1 MTEDKSKTNRKPPT
15 GRLFYK
21 DYFMTEKQYSLDEI
35 RMRLNEL
42 DDQLLSLLSERR
54 KFSIEVAKS
63 KIETAKPVR
72 DAVREQQLL
81 VKLIN
86 NGKEKYNLDAQYIT
100 KLFHTIIEDSVLLQQ
115 SYLQNLAN
123 PQLSRK
129 PLARVAFLGSK
140 GSYSHLATR
149 EYFSRKNTELIELN
163 CEHFREVTKTVES
176 GHADYGVLPIE
187 NTSSGSINEV
197 YDLLQHTTLYIVGE
211 LTLPIE
217 HCLVATSDLKLE
229 DLKVLYSHPQPHQQC
244 GEFLSRL
251 KGVKLESCASTA
263 DAMQKVQELNRND
276 VAAIGNASS
285 GKLYGLQAIKGN
297 IANQTENHTRFIIVA
312 RKPVE
317 VSTQIPAKTTLIMST
332 SQQAGSLVETLL
344 VLQRYGINMTKLESR
359 PIMGNPWEEM
369 FYVDLEAHL
378 DSVEMQQS
386 INELMKITKHLKV
399 LGCYPSENVKPT
411 QVKLQ

>member
-1 MTEDKSKTNRKPPT
+1 
-15 GRLFYK
+15 
-21 DYFMTEKQYSLDEI
+21 MTEKQYSLDEI
-35 RMRLNEL
+35 RIRLNEL
-42 DDQLLSLLSERR
+42 DDQLLNLLSERR

-129 PLARVAFLGSK
+129 PLARVAFLGAK

-244 GEFLSRL
+244 SEFLSRL

-369 FYVDLEAHL
+369 FYVDLESHL
-378 DSVEMQQS
+378 DSIEMQQAL
-386 INELMKITKHLKV
+386 NELTKNTKHLKV

>member
-1 MTEDKSKTNRKPPT
+1 MT
-15 GRLFYK
+15 
-21 DYFMTEKQYSLDEI
+21 KQKYSLDEI
-35 RMRLNEL
+35 RLRLNEL
-42 DDQLLSLLSERR
+42 DDQLLQLLSERR
-54 KFSIEVAKS
+54 QMSIEVAKS
-63 KIETAKPVR
+63 KVETSKPVR
-72 DAVREQQLL
+72 DAEREQQLL
-81 VKLIN
+81 VKLID
-86 NGKEKYNLDAQYIT
+86 NGQNKYQLDAQYIT

-123 PQLSRK
+123 PEQSRK

-140 GSYSHLATR
+140 GSYSHLASR

-163 CEHFREVTKTVES
+163 CEGFKEVANTVES
-176 GHADYGVLPIE
+176 GHADFGVLPIE

-217 HCLVATSDLKLE
+217 HCLVATSDIRLE
-229 DLKVLYSHPQPHQQC
+229 DITTLYSHPQPHQQC
-244 GEFLSRL
+244 SEFIGRL
-251 KGVKLESCASTA
+251 KGVKLETCASTA
-263 DAMQKVQELNRND
+263 DAMQKVRELNRSD
-276 VAAIGNASS
+276 IAAIGNASS
-285 GKLYGLQAIKGN
+285 GKLYGLQSIKGN

-312 RKPVE
+312 RKSVE
-317 VSTQIPAKTTLIMST
+317 VSPQIPAKTTLIMST
-332 SQQAGSLVETLL
+332 SQEAGSLVATLL

-378 DSVEMQQS
+378 DSEDMQQALS
-386 INELMKITKHLKV
+386 EVTKITKHLKV

-411 QVKLQ
+411 QVKLT

>member
-1 MTEDKSKTNRKPPT
+1 MTD
-15 GRLFYK
+15 
-21 DYFMTEKQYSLDEI
+21 KQYSLEEI
-35 RMRLNEL
+35 RLRLNEL
-42 DDQLLSLLSERR
+42 DDQLLSLFSERR
-54 KFSIEVAKS
+54 KLSIEVAKS
-63 KIETAKPVR
+63 KVETSKPVR
-72 DAVREQQLL
+72 DAAREQQLL
-81 VKLIN
+81 VKLIHA
-86 NGKEKYNLDAQYIT
+86 GKDKYQLDAQYIT

-115 SYLQNLAN
+115 AYLQNLAN
-123 PQLSRK
+123 PQSRK

-163 CEHFREVTKTVES
+163 CEQFKEVTRTVES

-211 LTLPIE
+211 ITQPIE
-217 HCLVATSDLKLE
+217 HCLVATKDIRLE

-244 GEFLSRL
+244 SEFLSRL
-251 KGVKLESCASTA
+251 KGVKLETCASTA
-263 DAMQKVQELNRND
+263 DAMKKVQELNRTD

-285 GKLYGLQAIKGN
+285 GKLYGLQAIQGN
-297 IANQTENHTRFIIVA
+297 IANQTENHTRFIVVA

-317 VSTQIPAKTTLIMST
+317 VSPQIPAKTTLIMST
-332 SQQAGSLVETLL
+332 SQEAGSLVSTLL

-378 DSVEMQQS
+378 DSEGMQQALV
-386 INELMKITKHLKV
+386 ELTRLTRHLKV

-411 QVKLQ
+411 QVKLAER

>member
-1 MTEDKSKTNRKPPT
+1 MTDR
-15 GRLFYK
+15 
-21 DYFMTEKQYSLDEI
+21 QYSLDEI
-35 RMRLNEL
+35 RLRLNEL
-42 DDQLLSLLSERR
+42 DDQLLGLLSERR
-54 KFSIEVAKS
+54 KLSIEVAKS
-63 KIETAKPVR
+63 KVETSKPVR

-86 NGKEKYNLDAQYIT
+86 SGKDKYQLDAQFIT

-115 SYLQNLAN
+115 AYLQNLAN
-123 PQLSRK
+123 PQSRK

-149 EYFSRKNTELIELN
+149 EYFSRKNTELVELN
-163 CEHFREVTKTVES
+163 CDQFKEVTKTVES

-211 LTLPIE
+211 ITQPIE
-217 HCLVATSDLKLE
+217 HCLVATKDIRLE

-244 GEFLSRL
+244 SEFLSRL
-251 KGVKLESCASTA
+251 KGVQLKTCASTA
-263 DAMQKVQELNRND
+263 DAMKKVQELNRED

-285 GKLYGLQAIKGN
+285 GKLYGLQTIQSN
-297 IANQTENHTRFIIVA
+297 IANQTENHTRFIVVA

-332 SQQAGSLVETLL
+332 SQEAGSLVATLL
-344 VLQRYGINMTKLESR
+344 VLQRFGINMTKLESR

-378 DSVEMQQS
+378 DSENMQQALA
-386 INELMKITKHLKV
+386 ELTKLTKHLKV

-411 QVKLQ
+411 QVRLS

>member
-1 MTEDKSKTNRKPPT
+1 MTEQK
-15 GRLFYK
+15 
-21 DYFMTEKQYSLDEI
+21 YSLEEI
-35 RMRLNEL
+35 RLRLNEL
-42 DDQLLSLLSERR
+42 DDQLLKLLSERR
-54 KFSIEVAKS
+54 QMSIEVAKS
-63 KIETAKPVR
+63 KVQTSKPVR
-72 DAVREQQLL
+72 DASREQQLL

-86 NGKEKYNLDAQYIT
+86 AGKDKYQLDAQYIT

-123 PQLSRK
+123 PELSRK

-140 GSYSHLATR
+140 GSYSHLASR

-163 CEHFREVTKTVES
+163 CEHFREVAHTVES

-217 HCLVATSDLKLE
+217 HCLVATTDIRLEQLKT
-229 DLKVLYSHPQPHQQC
+229 LYSHPQPHQQC
-244 GEFLSRL
+244 SEFLSKL

-263 DAMQKVQELNRND
+263 DAMQKVQQMNRSD

-285 GKLYGLQAIKGN
+285 GKIYGLQPIQSN
-297 IANQTENHTRFIIVA
+297 IANQTENHTRFIVVA

-332 SQQAGSLVETLL
+332 SQEAGSLVETLL

-369 FYVDLEAHL
+369 FYVDLASHL
-378 DSVEMQQS
+378 DSTEMQQA
-386 INELMKITKHLKV
+386 INELTKITKHLKV
-399 LGCYPSENVKPT
+399 LGCYPTENVKPT

>member
-1 MTEDKSKTNRKPPT
+1 MTEQK
-15 GRLFYK
+15 
-21 DYFMTEKQYSLDEI
+21 YSLEEI
-35 RMRLNEL
+35 RLRLNEL
-42 DDQLLSLLSERR
+42 DDELLKLLSERR
-54 KFSIEVAKS
+54 KMSIEVAKS
-63 KIETAKPVR
+63 KVETSKPVR
-72 DAVREQQLL
+72 DASREQQLL

-86 NGKEKYNLDAQYIT
+86 AGRDKYELDAQYIT

-123 PQLSRK
+123 PELSRK

-140 GSYSHLATR
+140 GSYSHLASR
-149 EYFSRKNTELIELN
+149 EFFSRKNTELIELN
-163 CEHFREVTKTVES
+163 CEQFKEVANTVES

-217 HCLVATSDLKLE
+217 HCLVATSDIRLE
-229 DLKVLYSHPQPHQQC
+229 EIKTLYSHPQPYQQC
-244 GEFLSRL
+244 SEFLSKL

-263 DAMQKVQELNRND
+263 DAMRKVQELNRSD
-276 VAAIGNASS
+276 VAAIGNSSS
-285 GKLYGLQAIKGN
+285 GKLYGLQAIQNN
-297 IANQTENHTRFIIVA
+297 IANQTENHTRFIVVA

-317 VSTQIPAKTTLIMST
+317 VSAQIPAKTTLIMST
-332 SQQAGSLVETLL
+332 AQDAGSLVETLL

-369 FYVDLEAHL
+369 FYVDLESHL
-378 DSVEMQQS
+378 DSEEMQQAL
-386 INELMKITKHLKV
+386 NGLTKITKHLKV

-411 QVKLQ
+411 QIKLQ

>member
-1 MTEDKSKTNRKPPT
+1 MTEQP
-15 GRLFYK
+15 L
-21 DYFMTEKQYSLDEI
+21 SLDEI
-35 RMRLNEL
+35 RLRLNDL

-54 KFSIEVAKS
+54 KLSIEVAKS
-63 KIETAKPVR
+63 KVETSKPVR
-72 DAVREQQLL
+72 DASREQQLL
-81 VKLIN
+81 VKLIT
-86 NGKEKYNLDAQYIT
+86 NGREKYQLDAQYIT

-115 SYLQNLAN
+115 SYLQNLLN
-123 PQLSRK
+123 PEQSRK

-140 GSYSHLATR
+140 GSYSHLASR

-163 CEHFREVTKTVES
+163 CDHFKEVTQTVES
-176 GHADYGVLPIE
+176 GHADFGVLPIE

-211 LTLPIE
+211 LTQPIE
-217 HCLVATSDLKLE
+217 HCLVATKDVRLE
-229 DLKVLYSHPQPHQQC
+229 EIKVLYSHPQPHQQC
-244 GEFLSRL
+244 SEFLGRL
-251 KGVKLESCASTA
+251 KGVTLKSCASTA
-263 DAMQKVQELNRND
+263 DAMKKVQELNRDD

-285 GKLYGLQAIKGN
+285 GKLYGLQPIQGN
-297 IANQTENHTRFIIVA
+297 IANQTENHTRFIVVA

-317 VSTQIPAKTTLIMST
+317 VSAQIPAKTTLIMST
-332 SQQAGSLVETLL
+332 SQKAGSLVETLL

-378 DSVEMQQS
+378 DSEEMQLALG
-386 INELMKITKHLKV
+386 ELTKLTKHLKV

-411 QVKLQ
+411 QVKLS

>member
-1 MTEDKSKTNRKPPT
+1 MTDR
-15 GRLFYK
+15 
-21 DYFMTEKQYSLDEI
+21 QYSLEEI
-35 RMRLNEL
+35 RLRLNEL
-42 DDQLLSLLSERR
+42 DDQLLNLLSERR
-54 KFSIEVAKS
+54 KLSIEVAKS
-63 KIETAKPVR
+63 KVETSKPVR
-72 DAVREQQLL
+72 DAAREQQLL
-81 VKLIN
+81 VKLIHA
-86 NGKEKYNLDAQYIT
+86 GKDKYQLDAQYIT

-115 SYLQNLAN
+115 AYLQNLAN
-123 PQLSRK
+123 PQSRK

-163 CEHFREVTKTVES
+163 CDQFKEVTRTVES

-211 LTLPIE
+211 ITQPIE
-217 HCLVATSDLKLE
+217 HCLVATKDIRLE

-244 GEFLSRL
+244 SEFLGRL
-251 KGVKLESCASTA
+251 KGVKLETCASTA
-263 DAMQKVQELNRND
+263 DAMKKVQELNRTD

-285 GKLYGLQAIKGN
+285 GKLYGLQAIQGN
-297 IANQTENHTRFIIVA
+297 IANQTENHTRFIVVA

-317 VSTQIPAKTTLIMST
+317 VSAQIPAKTTLIMST
-332 SQQAGSLVETLL
+332 SQEAGSLVSTLL
-344 VLQRYGINMTKLESR
+344 VLQRLGINMTKLESR

-369 FYVDLEAHL
+369 FYVDLSAHL
-378 DSVEMQQS
+378 DSENMQQAL
-386 INELMKITKHLKV
+386 IELTRLTRHLKV

-411 QVKLQ
+411 QVKLAER

>member
-1 MTEDKSKTNRKPPT
+1 MTDR
-15 GRLFYK
+15 
-21 DYFMTEKQYSLDEI
+21 QYSLDEI
-35 RMRLNEL
+35 RLRLNEL

-54 KFSIEVAKS
+54 QLSIEVAKS
-63 KIETAKPVR
+63 KVETSKPVR

-86 NGKEKYNLDAQYIT
+86 SGKDKYELDAQYIT
-100 KLFHTIIEDSVLLQQ
+100 KIFHTIIEDSVLLQQ
-115 SYLQNLAN
+115 AYLQNLAN
-123 PQLSRK
+123 PQSRK

-149 EYFSRKNTELIELN
+149 EYFSRRNTELVELN
-163 CEHFREVTKTVES
+163 CDQFKEVTKTVES

-211 LTLPIE
+211 ITQPIE
-217 HCLVATSDLKLE
+217 HCLVATKDIRLE

-244 GEFLSRL
+244 SEFLSRL

-263 DAMQKVQELNRND
+263 DAMKKVQQLNRDD

-285 GKLYGLQAIKGN
+285 GKLYGLQAIQGN

-332 SQQAGSLVETLL
+332 SQEAGSLVSTLL
-344 VLQRYGINMTKLESR
+344 ILQRLGINMTKLESR

-378 DSVEMQQS
+378 DSENMQQAL
-386 INELMKITKHLKV
+386 NELTKLTKHLKV
-399 LGCYPSENVKPT
+399 LGCYPSENIKPT
-411 QVKLQ
+411 QVRLS

>member
-1 MTEDKSKTNRKPPT
+1 MTEQK
-15 GRLFYK
+15 
-21 DYFMTEKQYSLDEI
+21 YSLDEI
-35 RMRLNEL
+35 RLRLNEL
-42 DDQLLSLLSERR
+42 DDEMLKLLSERR
-54 KFSIEVAKS
+54 KLSIEVAKS
-63 KIETAKPVR
+63 KVQTSKPVR
-72 DAVREQQLL
+72 DAAREQQLL

-86 NGKEKYNLDAQYIT
+86 AGRDKYELDAQYIT

-123 PQLSRK
+123 PELSRK

-140 GSYSHLATR
+140 GSYSHLASR

-163 CEHFREVTKTVES
+163 CEHFKEVTQTVES

-211 LTLPIE
+211 MTLPIE
-217 HCLVATSDLKLE
+217 HCLVATSDIRLE
-229 DLKVLYSHPQPHQQC
+229 EIKTLYSHPQPHQQC
-244 GEFLSRL
+244 SEFLSRM
-251 KGVKLESCASTA
+251 KGVTLESCASTA
-263 DAMQKVQELNRND
+263 DAMQKVKEMNRSD

-285 GKLYGLQAIKGN
+285 GKLYGLQSIQGN

-317 VSTQIPAKTTLIMST
+317 VSSQIPAKTTLIMST
-332 SQQAGSLVETLL
+332 SQEAGSLVATLL
-344 VLQRYGINMTKLESR
+344 ILQKYGININKLESR

-369 FYVDLEAHL
+369 FYVDLESHL
-378 DSVEMQQS
+378 ESEDMQQAL
-386 INELMKITKHLKV
+386 NELTQLTKHLKV
-399 LGCYPSENVKPT
+399 LGCYPSENIKPT
-411 QVKLQ
+411 TVKLQ

>member
-1 MTEDKSKTNRKPPT
+1 MTDQPI
-15 GRLFYK
+15 
-21 DYFMTEKQYSLDEI
+21 SLEEI
-35 RMRLNEL
+35 RLRLNEL

-54 KFSIEVAKS
+54 KLSIEVAKS
-63 KIETAKPVR
+63 KVQTSKPVR

-81 VKLIN
+81 VKLIS
-86 NGKEKYNLDAQYIT
+86 NGRDKYELDAQYIT

-115 SYLQNLAN
+115 GYLQHLVN
-123 PQLSRK
+123 PQQSRK
-129 PLARVAFLGSK
+129 PLARVAFLGAK
-140 GSYSHLATR
+140 GSYSHLASR

-163 CEHFREVTKTVES
+163 CEHFKEVTRTVES

-211 LTLPIE
+211 LTQPIE
-217 HCLVATSDLKLE
+217 HCLVATKDIRLE
-229 DLKVLYSHPQPHQQC
+229 DIKTLYSHPQPHQQC
-244 GEFLSRL
+244 SEFLSRM

-263 DAMQKVQELNRND
+263 DAMQKVQEMNRDD

-285 GKLYGLQAIKGN
+285 GKLYGLQAIQGN
-297 IANQTENHTRFIIVA
+297 IANQTENHTRFIVVA

-332 SQQAGSLVETLL
+332 SQEAGSLVETLL

-378 DSVEMQQS
+378 GSTEMQQALQ
-386 INELMKITKHLKV
+386 ELTKITKHLKV
-399 LGCYPSENVKPT
+399 LGCYPSENIKPT
-411 QVKLQ
+411 QVKLS

>member
-1 MTEDKSKTNRKPPT
+1 MTDQPI
-15 GRLFYK
+15 
-21 DYFMTEKQYSLDEI
+21 SLEEI
-35 RMRLNEL
+35 RLRLNEL

-54 KFSIEVAKS
+54 KLSIEVAKS
-63 KIETAKPVR
+63 KVQTSKPVR

-81 VKLIN
+81 VKLIS
-86 NGKEKYNLDAQYIT
+86 NGRDKYELDAQYIT

-115 SYLQNLAN
+115 GYLQNLVN
-123 PQLSRK
+123 PQQSRK
-129 PLARVAFLGSK
+129 PLARVAFLGAK
-140 GSYSHLATR
+140 GSYSHLASR

-163 CEHFREVTKTVES
+163 CEHFKEVTRTVES
-176 GHADYGVLPIE
+176 GHTDYGVLPIE

-211 LTLPIE
+211 LTQPIE
-217 HCLVATSDLKLE
+217 HCLVATKDIRLE
-229 DLKVLYSHPQPHQQC
+229 DIKTLYSHPQPHQQC
-244 GEFLSRL
+244 SEFLSRM

-263 DAMQKVQELNRND
+263 DAMQKVQEMNRDD

-285 GKLYGLQAIKGN
+285 GKLYGLQTIQGN
-297 IANQTENHTRFIIVA
+297 IANQTENHTRFIVVA

-332 SQQAGSLVETLL
+332 SQEAGSLVETLL

-378 DSVEMQQS
+378 GSTEMQQALQ
-386 INELMKITKHLKV
+386 ELTKITKHLKV
-399 LGCYPSENVKPT
+399 LGCYPSENIKPT
-411 QVKLQ
+411 QVKLS

>member
-1 MTEDKSKTNRKPPT
+1 MTD
-15 GRLFYK
+15 
-21 DYFMTEKQYSLDEI
+21 KQYSLEEI
-35 RMRLNEL
+35 RLRLNEL
-42 DDQLLSLLSERR
+42 DDQLLSLFSERR
-54 KFSIEVAKS
+54 KLSIEVAKS
-63 KIETAKPVR
+63 KVETSKPVR
-72 DAVREQQLL
+72 DAAREQQLL
-81 VKLIN
+81 VKLIHA
-86 NGKEKYNLDAQYIT
+86 GKDKYQLDAQYIT

-115 SYLQNLAN
+115 AYLQNLAN
-123 PQLSRK
+123 PQSRK

-163 CEHFREVTKTVES
+163 CEQFKEVTRTVES

-211 LTLPIE
+211 ITQPIE
-217 HCLVATSDLKLE
+217 HCLVATKDIRLE

-244 GEFLSRL
+244 SEFLSRL
-251 KGVKLESCASTA
+251 KGVKLETCASTA
-263 DAMQKVQELNRND
+263 DAMKKVHELNRTD

-285 GKLYGLQAIKGN
+285 GKLYGLQAIQGN
-297 IANQTENHTRFIIVA
+297 IANQTENHTRFIVVA

-317 VSTQIPAKTTLIMST
+317 VSPQIPAKTTLIMST
-332 SQQAGSLVETLL
+332 SQEAGSLVSTLL

-378 DSVEMQQS
+378 DSEGMQQALV
-386 INELMKITKHLKV
+386 ELTRLTRHLKV

-411 QVKLQ
+411 QVKLAER

>member
-1 MTEDKSKTNRKPPT
+1 MTDR
-15 GRLFYK
+15 
-21 DYFMTEKQYSLDEI
+21 QYSLDEI
-35 RMRLNEL
+35 RLRLNEL

-54 KFSIEVAKS
+54 KLSIEVAKS
-63 KIETAKPVR
+63 KVETSKPVR
-72 DAVREQQLL
+72 DAAREQQLL

-86 NGKEKYNLDAQYIT
+86 SGKDKYQLDAQYIT
-100 KLFHTIIEDSVLLQQ
+100 KIFHTIIEDSVLLQQ
-115 SYLQNLAN
+115 AYLQNLAN
-123 PQLSRK
+123 PQSRK

-149 EYFSRKNTELIELN
+149 EYFSRRNTELVELN
-163 CEHFREVTKTVES
+163 CDQFKEVTRTVES

-211 LTLPIE
+211 ITQPIE
-217 HCLVATSDLKLE
+217 HCLVATQDIRLE

-244 GEFLSRL
+244 SEFLSRM
-251 KGVKLESCASTA
+251 KGVKLETCASTA
-263 DAMQKVQELNRND
+263 DAMKKVQQLNSND

-285 GKLYGLQAIKGN
+285 GKLYGLQPIQGN

-312 RKPVE
+312 RKPVD

-332 SQQAGSLVETLL
+332 SQEAGSLVATLL
-344 VLQRYGINMTKLESR
+344 VLQRFGINMTKLESR

-378 DSVEMQQS
+378 DSESMQQALS
-386 INELMKITKHLKV
+386 ELTKLTKHLKV

-411 QVKLQ
+411 QVKLA

>member
-1 MTEDKSKTNRKPPT
+1 MSDS
-15 GRLFYK
+15 
-21 DYFMTEKQYSLDEI
+21 QYSLDEI
-35 RMRLNEL
+35 RLRLNEL

-54 KFSIEVAKS
+54 KLSIEVAKS
-63 KIETAKPVR
+63 KVQTSKPVR
-72 DAVREQQLL
+72 DASREQELL

-86 NGKEKYNLDAQYIT
+86 NGKSKYQLDAEYIT

-115 SYLQNLAN
+115 AYLQELAN
-123 PQLSRK
+123 PDHQK

-140 GSYSHLATR
+140 GSYSHLASR
-149 EYFSRKNTELIELN
+149 EFFSRKNMELVELN
-163 CEHFREVTKTVES
+163 CEVFKEVAKTVES

-217 HCLVATSDLKLE
+217 HCLVGVSDIRLE
-229 DLKVLYSHPQPHQQC
+229 EISTLYSHPQPHQQC
-244 GEFLSRL
+244 SEFLGRL
-251 KGVKLESCASTA
+251 KNVKLKTCASTA
-263 DAMQKVQELNRND
+263 DAMKKVQELNRPD

-285 GKLYGLQAIKGN
+285 GKLYGLQPLQGN
-297 IANQTENHTRFIIVA
+297 IANQTENHTRFIVVA

-332 SQQAGSLVETLL
+332 SQQAGSLVESLL

-378 DSVEMQQS
+378 DSEEMQQGL
-386 INELMKITKHLKV
+386 IELTKITKHLKV
-399 LGCYPSENVKPT
+399 LGCYPTENIKPT
-411 QVKLQ
+411 QVKLN

>member
-1 MTEDKSKTNRKPPT
+1 MTEQP
-15 GRLFYK
+15 L
-21 DYFMTEKQYSLDEI
+21 SLDEI
-35 RMRLNEL
+35 RLRLNDL

-54 KFSIEVAKS
+54 KLSIEVAKS
-63 KIETAKPVR
+63 KVETSKPVR
-72 DAVREQQLL
+72 DASREQQLL
-81 VKLIN
+81 VKLIT
-86 NGKEKYNLDAQYIT
+86 NGREKYQLDAQYIT

-115 SYLQNLAN
+115 SYLQNLLN
-123 PQLSRK
+123 PEQSRK

-140 GSYSHLATR
+140 GSYSHLASR

-163 CEHFREVTKTVES
+163 CDHFKEVTQTVES
-176 GHADYGVLPIE
+176 GHADFGVLPIE

-211 LTLPIE
+211 LTQPIE
-217 HCLVATSDLKLE
+217 HCLVATKDVRLE
-229 DLKVLYSHPQPHQQC
+229 EIKVLYSHPQPHQQC
-244 GEFLSRL
+244 SEFLGRL
-251 KGVKLESCASTA
+251 KGVTLRSCASTA
-263 DAMQKVQELNRND
+263 DAMKKVQELNRDD

-285 GKLYGLQAIKGN
+285 GKLYGLQPIQGN
-297 IANQTENHTRFIIVA
+297 IANQTENHTRFIVVA

-317 VSTQIPAKTTLIMST
+317 VSAQIPAKTTLIMST
-332 SQQAGSLVETLL
+332 SQKAGSLVETLL

-378 DSVEMQQS
+378 DSEEMQLALG
-386 INELMKITKHLKV
+386 ELTKITKHLKV

-411 QVKLQ
+411 QVKLS